1 MQTLQAI
8 LDWAR
13 ITITL
18 VFLLYASWSDHK
30 TREVSNTVW
39 IVFAPVAFTLTFV
52 EIYISDP
59 SGLLAYAISFGLT
72 AALAIVLFYA
82 GGFGGADSKAL
93 MCLALALP
101 FYPSS
106 TLTPISGETPPQMQ
120 LFFPITVFSN
130 SVILAGGMVIVILL
144 RNMYWR
150 MRARTGFFEKGQEKE
165 AWWRKFLVLLT
176 GYKMPL
182 QRLKEKWHL
191 YPLEDVEENSEKG
204 FRKKLV
210 LVPKDEGRDA
220 ILERLEKAVNAGT
233 IQNQIWTS
241 PGLPQLIFV
250 TAGLVIALLGG
261 DIIWICIR
269 LLLR

>member
-1 MQTLQAI
+1 LQAI
-8 LDWAR
+8 LDWIR

-18 VFLLYASWSDHK
+18 AFLLYASWSDHK

-39 IVFAPVAFTLTFV
+39 IFFAPVALILTLV
-52 EIYISDP
+52 EIYISDS
-59 SGLLAYAISFGLT
+59 SGLVAYAVSFGLT

-106 TLTPISGETPPQMQ
+106 TLTPIFGETSPQMQ

-130 SVILAGGMVIVILL
+130 SVILAGGMVIIILL
-144 RNMYWR
+144 RNMSWR
-150 MRARTGFFEKGQEKE
+150 MRTHTGFFEKGQEKE
-165 AWWRKFLVLLT
+165 TWWKKLLVLLT

-191 YPLEDVEENSEKG
+191 YPLEDVEEDSEKG
-204 FRKKLV
+204 FRRKLV
-210 LVPKDEGRDA
+210 LVPKDEGREA
-220 ILERLEKAVNAGT
+220 ILERLEKAVNAGA

-250 TAGLVIALLGG
+250 TAGLVIALFGG
-261 DIIWICIR
+261 DIIWSCIR
-269 LLLR
+269 LLLT